1 MISAAKQYY
10 QLGISQEEIARKA
23 YVSKSTVSRL
33 IRKAVDLGYVEF
45 KINYSGE
52 AVIHLQQEL
61 FDFFGIPCTV
71 LPSFVDDYLP
81 RLDDVCAYAARDIP
95 AYIEDGETV
104 GVTWGRT
111 TEYLAKNLIPP
122 SQEKRDVKICMLSGF
137 VTGTIA
143 SMKATHIIEKFADIF
158 SAQGFVMPA
167 PLLVDTEHIAQ
178 VLLSDSNIR
187 YVMNLCRKAQTVI
200 LSVGGTDLKD
210 TFLTDEG
217 TYNLSVYNK
226 IAHSGGVGD
235 VAGRNF
241 DINGNEIQS
250 NITGRIM
257 SIPLADLKKKKNR
270 ICIAIGEHKSHAIL
284 GALRGGIVN
293 RLYTCLL
300 YTSFRLYINGR
311 LAAECGSTQPYAPFV
326 RDTAVS
332 FSLAKENEIVLQT
345 VNATHY
351 YSGLTYPP
359 VLGTAQAVGQLR
371 AARLAFYGL
380 LCFGTLA
387 AAVLSLIHI

>member
-1 MISAAKQYY
+1 MNEKEFQLMISAAKQYY

-95 AYIEDGETV
+95 AYIEDGETI

-111 TEYLAKNLIPP
+111 TEYLAKNMIPP
-122 SQEKRDVKICMLSGF
+122 SQEKRNVKICMLSGF

-293 RLYTCLL
+293 RLYTDE
-300 YTSFRLYINGR
+300 I
-311 LAAECGSTQPYAPFV
+311 
-326 RDTAVS
+326 TA
-332 FSLAKENEIVLQT
+332 KDVLKK
-345 VNATHY
+345 
-351 YSGLTYPP
+351 
-359 VLGTAQAVGQLR
+359 
-371 AARLAFYGL
+371 ARLL
-380 LCFGTLA
+380 KK
-387 AAVLSLIHI
+387 